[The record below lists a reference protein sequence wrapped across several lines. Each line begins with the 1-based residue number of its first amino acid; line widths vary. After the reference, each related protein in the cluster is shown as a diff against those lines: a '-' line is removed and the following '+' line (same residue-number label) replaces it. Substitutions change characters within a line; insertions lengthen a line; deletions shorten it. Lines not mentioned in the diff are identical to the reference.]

1 MQHLIYRM
9 KSLLRAKSLLFWS
22 LAFPL
27 ILGMLFYFMFGNI
40 ADTELFSEVSIGI
53 VHGDKNPQF
62 VKIISEVETGDG
74 ISMFRV
80 KEYEEEEEAAKALEE
95 HKITGY
101 VDVTDDL
108 KLTVTD
114 SNESSSVIKTFLDQY
129 KQNESLIVGIGSRH
143 PEQIGAIVEAMSG
156 GQGVALQEIPLKG
169 TEKDPYAQ
177 YFYALI
183 AMVCLI
189 GTMTGLN
196 NGIDIQADLT
206 MVGARRNIAP
216 MPKMRQVLTDFLAA
230 YILYCVLVTIVLAA
244 CVFVY
249 QQDFGNDV
257 ALILLGGWV
266 GSFTGIAIGTMIA
279 VLVKGSRDKKEGICV
294 AVFMGSSFLGGLQW
308 GEITYVLEKNCPVVN
323 RINPATL
330 IVNAFKSLSVFGD
343 YRQYAVNMATLLVI
357 GVLCFIISISRL
369 RRMRYASL

>member
-40 ADTELFSEVSIGI
+40 ANAEMFSEVSVGI
-53 VHGDKNPQF
+53 VHGDRNPQF
-62 VKIISEVETGDG
+62 VKTISEVETGED

-80 KEYEEEEEAAKALEE
+80 KEYGEEEEAAEALEE
-95 HKITGY
+95 QKITGY
-101 VDVTDDL
+101 VDVADDL
-108 KLTVTD
+108 KLTVRD
-114 SNESSSVIKTFLDQY
+114 SNSSSSVIKTFLDQY
-129 KQNESLIVGIGSRH
+129 KQNESLIARIGSKH
-143 PEQIGAIVEAMSG
+143 PEQLETIVRGISE
-156 GQGVALQEIPLKG
+156 GQGVTLREIPLKG

-189 GTMTGLN
+189 GTMTGLS
-196 NGIDIQADLT
+196 NGIVIQADLT

-216 MPKMRQVLTDFLAA
+216 IPKMRQVLTDFLAA
-230 YILYCVLVTIVLAA
+230 YILYCVIVTIVLAV
-244 CVFVY
+244 CIFVY
-249 QQDFGNDV
+249 QQDFGDDA

-266 GSFTGIAIGTMIA
+266 GSFTGIAIGTLIA
-279 VLVKGSRDKKEGICV
+279 VAVKGSRDKKEGICV

-308 GEITYVLEKNCPVVN
+308 GDITYLLERNCPLVN

-343 YRQYAVNMATLLVI
+343 YRQYAVNMVTLLVI
-357 GVLCFIISISRL
+357 GVVCFIISISGL
-369 RRMRYASL
+369 RRIKYASL